1 MLSTVHSAKGLEWH
15 TVFIIWAMDGRFP
28 SFMAAESLEQ
38 LDEELRL
45 MYVAAT
51 RARENL
57 YFLCPG
63 QVFDRVSGMILS
75 RPSRFIDTLPEHLLN
90 RQAADIW

>member
-1 MLSTVHSAKGLEWH
+1 
-15 TVFIIWAMDGRFP
+15 
-28 SFMAAESLEQ
+28 MASESPEE

-57 YFLCPG
+57 FFMCPG

-75 RPSRFIDTLPEHLLN
+75 RPSRFIDNLPEDLMT

>member
-1 MLSTVHSAKGLEWH
+1 
-15 TVFIIWAMDGRFP
+15 MDGRFP
-28 SFMAAESLEQ
+28 SFMASESPEA

-57 YFLCPG
+57 FFLCPG

-75 RPSRFIDTLPEHLLN
+75 RPSRFIDALPETLLV
-90 RQAADIW
+90 RESADIW